1 MDKVD
6 QERDLD
12 KEDQEEEEREK
23 EVDGESELVKKLRA
37 AGARVEEI
45 VKKKGKGRK

>member
-1 MDKVD
+1 MDKVE
-6 QERDLD
+6 QERDVD